1 MSAVVLGLFAALWVL
16 LIWGFVISIFGYK
29 QSFLYSLFGAFV
41 FALYILFDT
50 SLIMQR
56 LSYDE
61 YVLGAISLYLDIL
74 NLFIFLLDLLG
85 RRCAFPPFSQLLL
98 SLRGHC
104 INSVNGLCAVSL
116 YR

>member
-1 MSAVVLGLFAALWVL
+1 MFSCTQTLAIFAALTIFTFQSKIDFSFLGAGLFAALWVL
-16 LIWGFVISIFGYK
+16 LIWGFVISIFGYR

-85 RRCAFPPFSQLLL
+85 RR
-98 SLRGHC
+98 
-104 INSVNGLCAVSL
+104 
-116 YR
+116 